1 MNKKLVVYF
10 SCSGETKKVGE
21 YIQSTLDCDIFE
33 IIPEELYTDKDLNWE
48 DKTSRSTLEMND
60 KSSRPSIKNKIDNIE
75 EYDTIYLGFPI
86 WWYTAPR
93 IINTFLESYD
103 FTNKKVILYCTS
115 GSSSIDSTYND
126 LKNTYPN
133 INFTK
138 GERLSINNK
147 EEINSF
153 LNLNNNGEAK

>member
-33 IIPEELYTDKDLNWE
+33 IVPEVLYTDKDLDWE
-48 DKTSRSTLEMND
+48 DKTSRSSIEMND
-60 KSSRPSIKNKIDNIE
+60 KSSRPPIKNKIDNIE

-86 WWYTAPR
+86 WWYTASR

-115 GSSSIDSTYND
+115 GGSSIDSTYND

-133 INFTK
+133 INFIK

-147 EEINSF
+147 DKINSF
-153 LNLNNNGEAK
+153 LNLN